1 MPNRETDPA
10 EPAPAAGL
18 QDEPP
23 DSRQLACYEVSR
35 TSLVYRYIL
44 LLALTIVG
52 ILLLYLLVPM
62 AVADR
67 DYLVGALLAVWALA
81 LVRYWY
87 FLISMP
93 YRICAEGKERLV
105 LHSLFRK
112 RKILLSEIAAVR
124 VSPFYQSYL
133 RIVTSRK
140 KTIPLLNH
148 VDGLHDLI
156 ARIRRVN
163 PDLKTKGC

>member
-1 MPNRETDPA
+1 MSNRGTDQA
-10 EPAPAAGL
+10 EPAPTGPP
-18 QDEPP
+18 DDPP
-23 DSRQLACYEVSR
+23 DSPQIECYDVSR
-35 TSLVYRYIL
+35 TSLVYRYL
-44 LLALTIVG
+44 LLLVLSLLGVLVLSIVF
-52 ILLLYLLVPM
+52 PM

-67 DYLVGALLAVWALA
+67 DYLVGALLTVWALA

-93 YRICAEGKERLV
+93 HRICAEGEESLV
-105 LHSLFRK
+105 LHSLFKK

-124 VSPFYQSYL
+124 VSPFSQSYL

-140 KTIPLLNH
+140 KKIPLLNH

>member
-1 MPNRETDPA
+1 MSNRETDPA
-10 EPAPAAGL
+10 ETAPAGPP
-18 QDEPP
+18 DEPP
-23 DSRQLACYEVSR
+23 DSQQAECYEVSR
-35 TSLVYRYIL
+35 TSLVYRYLL
-44 LLALTIVG
+44 LLALTLLG

-87 FLISMP
+87 FLVSMP
-93 YRICAEGKERLV
+93 YRICAEGEDSLV
-105 LHSLFRK
+105 LHSLFKK
-112 RKILLSEIAAVR
+112 RSILLREIAAVR

-163 PDLKTKGC
+163 PDLRTKGC